1 MASEGVL
8 VYRKASF
15 RGWLSWPNEDFA
27 GNGSLQYDSTQ
38 DTNPESPYHGEP
50 AITGCSQLTTDHR
63 IGFPYEACQHSVQD
77 ICQSYN
83 LHVLVLLIGQG
94 NSPCWHTSSGGYGP
108 GQEAGSRRGPEV
120 SRDVTR
126 WPQDELRLAASV
138 TALYYET
145 QEDVTNLMEFVPDQK
160 TLHTD

>member
-1 MASEGVL
+1 MGL
-8 VYRKASF
+8 VNVWFKIYMSKLLSTCSGSF
-15 RGWLSWPNEDFA
+15 
-27 GNGSLQYDSTQ
+27 
-38 DTNPESPYHGEP
+38 
-50 AITGCSQLTTDHR
+50 
-63 IGFPYEACQHSVQD
+63 V
-77 ICQSYN
+77 
-83 LHVLVLLIGQG
+83 LIGQG

-120 SRDVTR
+120 SRDVTK

-160 TLHTD
+160 TLHTDELQLPHTSQLWEGGTAFTENSHSKLVYKSWKILDISVILWETLTVTVEFTNILTSW

>member
-1 MASEGVL
+1 MIKLAKRGLSFNDL
-8 VYRKASF
+8 KASRKLQAAIWF
-15 RGWLSWPNEDFA
+15 YSRSGESIPWCTSHHRMFAIDHWPQNRLSLWGLSTF
-27 GNGSLQYDSTQ
+27 GSRY
-38 DTNPESPYHGEP
+38 
-50 AITGCSQLTTDHR
+50 
-63 IGFPYEACQHSVQD
+63 